1 MSSSVVSDATSWK
14 RGRPAGILSLWPP
27 LSFRAMLQAAT
38 LSAGTASASAVE
50 RRLLLAG
57 ANPAQQLSLRLV
69 AARAGHGGNDMD

>member
-1 MSSSVVSDATSWK
+1 MESGQRRVS
-14 RGRPAGILSLWPP
+14 GAGNRLMTQLHFLKDLSETNEKEKE
-27 LSFRAMLQAAT
+27 LSTKGQC
-38 LSAGTASASAVE
+38 AVE